1 MLSGKLRPGVKLQED
16 VLGETFDV
24 SRTTIRKV
32 LLILSQEGLVDLP
45 ANHGA
50 FIATPTPVDAANIFE
65 IIRLLAC
72 YIVQQLSKSNSVQRA
87 KDEELLHLH
96 ISAQAEAEDAKDFV
110 ASRLL
115 SGEFLILLSYI
126 YGNKL
131 LMSQMEAGINRTFMC
146 VTLYQRPSHHTA
158 RHAFQSNIAELIFS
172 QQGESAAQLLR
183 DALLGLERTLQYAAD
198 AEPDLRAL
206 LKSGTDF

>member
-1 MLSGKLRPGVKLQED
+1 MKLQED

-45 ANHGA
+45 VNHGA
-50 FIATPTPVDAANIFE
+50 FIATPTPIDASNIFE
-65 IIRLLAC
+65 IIRLLSC
-72 YIVQQLSKSNSVQRA
+72 YIVQQLATSSSAQKN
-87 KDEELLHLH
+87 KDEELLRLH
-96 ISAQAEAEDAKDFV
+96 ISAQADAEDANDFI

-126 YGNKL
+126 YGNKI
-131 LMSQMEAGINRTFMC
+131 LMSQMEAGVNRTLMC

-158 RHAFQSNIAELIFS
+158 RHSFQSNIIELIFS
-172 QQGESAAQLLR
+172 NQGEAAAQLMH
-183 DALLGLERTLQYAAD
+183 DALLGLERTLQYSAD

-206 LKSGTDF
+206 LKSETAL